1 MAGRGPAIHVLP
13 RRKQDVDARA
23 KPAHDGA
30 RGISVPGLTKLLWPK
45 SVALIGAS
53 SDTQGLR
60 GRILEIMKGH
70 PFAGK
75 IFPVSRSPTEVQG
88 LKAYAPAVDLPEPI
102 DLALLI
108 IPARFVPQELERC
121 AKADIKAAYILSSG
135 FAEEPGESGARLQD
149 EIVAIARHH
158 DMALVGPNAEGFAN
172 LAASLCA
179 TFTPAVEAG
188 ARPLLPGGARRGEV
202 AVVAQSGGMGFAFFD
217 RGRPKNL
224 SFRYIVTTG
233 NEACIDV
240 CDFVDAMLDEGKTD
254 VFLLLIEDI
263 KSPDKFRR
271 VADKALRAGKPLIVG
286 KIGQSE
292 AGSRAAASHTGAL
305 AGSAAAY
312 RAVFDRYGVIE
323 GRDLD
328 DMVDLAMAFTTCAK
342 LLPPGTR
349 VGICPSSGGG
359 GVWVADACAAAGL
372 SVPPLDAATRAAID
386 VHLPS
391 YGTSQNPVDVTAQG
405 VHHVG
410 YAEFARLLDRS
421 PAIDGIVMVI
431 TAKST
436 RFIEGDRERLQ
447 RFSGE
452 ATKPVLMWS
461 YTLPTERNAEI
472 LSEAGFPLFT
482 SLQNCARAFAV
493 MADYRAAR
501 ERHLAAAD
509 TRPTTPAVLAAAQAA
524 LQGGDTILCE
534 WEARRAFAGY
544 GIGDGNA
551 GKLVHSAGEA
561 EAATRMLSV
570 PVALKVQSPDIPHKT
585 EAGAVLLDIAM
596 PAAAR
601 AGYARVL
608 AAARRHAPDARILG
622 VLVAPMAPPGREV
635 ILGISN
641 DAQWGPM
648 LMVGLGG
655 LLVEALDDTALAP
668 VPLDRD
674 QARALIA
681 CLKGARLFG
690 AFRRAPAADLD
701 ALADLMVNLAR
712 FAHDHADTIAE
723 IDLNPVLVH
732 PRGVSVVDAL
742 IVRRGTGA
750 QGQQAAIGE

>member
-1 MAGRGPAIHVLP
+1 MA
-13 RRKQDVDARA
+13 D
-23 KPAHDGA
+23 
-30 RGISVPGLTKLLWPK
+30 LTKLLWPK
-45 SVALIGAS
+45 SIALIGAS

-75 IFPVSRSPTEVQG
+75 IHPVSRSASEVQG
-88 LKAYAPAVDLPEPI
+88 LKAYASVAELPEPA

-108 IPARFVPQELERC
+108 IPAKFVPEELERC
-121 AKADIKAAYILSSG
+121 AKAGIKAAYILSSG
-135 FAEEPGESGARLQD
+135 FAEEPGASGVRLQD
-149 EIVAIARHH
+149 EIVAIARRHA
-158 DMALVGPNAEGFAN
+158 MVVVGPNAEGFAN
-172 LAASLCA
+172 LAANLCA
-179 TFTPAVEAG
+179 TFSPAVEAS
-188 ARPLLPGGARRGEV
+188 ARPLLPPGARRAEV

-224 SFRYIVTTG
+224 AFRYIVTTG
-233 NEACIDV
+233 NEACVDV
-240 CDFVDAMLDEGKTD
+240 CDFLDAMLDEGKTD
-254 VFLLLIEDI
+254 VFLLLVEDI
-263 KSPDKFRR
+263 KSPDEFRR
-271 VADKALRAGKPLIVG
+271 VAAKALRAGKPLIVG

-312 RAVFDRYGVIE
+312 RAVFERYGVIE

-328 DMVDLAMAFTTCAK
+328 DMVDLAMAFTTCVK
-342 LLPPGTR
+342 LLPAGKR
-349 VGICPSSGGG
+349 VGICTSSGGG

-386 VHLPS
+386 VHLPP

-410 YAEFARLLDRS
+410 YAEFARLLDHS
-421 PAIDGIVMVI
+421 PEVDGIIMVI
-431 TAKST
+431 TARAT
-436 RFIEGDRERLQ
+436 RFIEGDRARLEK
-447 RFSGE
+447 FAGE
-452 ATKPVLMWS
+452 ATKPVLLWS

-472 LSEAGFPLFT
+472 LSSAGYPLFT
-482 SLQNCARAFAV
+482 SLQNCARAMAQ

-501 ERHLAAAD
+501 ERHLAA
-509 TRPTTPAVLAAAQAA
+509 TEVRPTAPAVRAAAQSA
-524 LQGGDTILCE
+524 LGAGGAILCE
-534 WEARRAFAGY
+534 WEARRALAGY

-551 GKLVHSAGEA
+551 GKLVRSAEEA
-561 EAATRMLSV
+561 EAAARALGG

-585 EAGAVLLDIAM
+585 EAGAVLLDIAT
-596 PAAAR
+596 PAEAR

-608 AAARRHAPDARILG
+608 AAAQRHAPAAHILG
-622 VLVAPMAPPGREV
+622 VLVQPMAPPGREV

-655 LLVEALDDTALAP
+655 VLVEALGDTALAP
-668 VPLDRD
+668 VPLDHD

-681 CLKGARLFG
+681 RLEGARLLE
-690 AFRRAPAADLD
+690 AFRGAAAADVD

-712 FAHDHADTIAE
+712 FAHDHAETIAE

-742 IVRRGTGA
+742 IVRREAGA
-750 QGQQAAIGE
+750 PADKVAIGE

>member
-1 MAGRGPAIHVLP
+1 
-13 RRKQDVDARA
+13 
-23 KPAHDGA
+23 
-30 RGISVPGLTKLLWPK
+30 VPDLTTLLWPK
-45 SVALIGAS
+45 SIALIGAS

-60 GRILEIMKGH
+60 GRILEIMRGH

-75 IFPVSRSPTEVQG
+75 IFPISRSASEVQG
-88 LKAYAPAVDLPEPI
+88 LKAYPSVADLPEPV
-102 DLALLI
+102 DLALMI
-108 IPARFVPQELERC
+108 IPARFVPDELERC
-121 AKADIKAAYILSSG
+121 AKAGIKAAYILSSG
-135 FAEEPGESGARLQD
+135 FAEEPGAGGTRLQD
-149 EIVAIARHH
+149 EIVALARRH
-158 DMALVGPNAEGFAN
+158 DMVVVGPNAEGFAN

-179 TFTPAVEAG
+179 TFSPAVEAG
-188 ARPLLPGGARRGEV
+188 AQPLLPPGERRGEI

-233 NEACIDV
+233 NEACVDV

-328 DMVDLAMAFTTCAK
+328 DMVDLAMAFTTCARR
-342 LLPPGTR
+342 LPAGKR
-349 VGICPSSGGG
+349 VGICTSSGGG

-372 SVPPLDAATRAAID
+372 TVPPLDAATRAAID
-386 VHLPS
+386 VHLPP

-421 PAIDGIVMVI
+421 PELDGIIMVI

-447 RFSGE
+447 QFSGE

-472 LSEAGFPLFT
+472 LGEAGFPLFT
-482 SLQNCARAFAV
+482 SLQNCARALAV

-501 ERHLAAAD
+501 ERRLGAAEF
-509 TRPTTPAVLAAAQAA
+509 RPTAPSVRAAAQAA
-524 LQGGDTILCE
+524 VQAGGTILCE
-534 WEARRAFAGY
+534 WESQRALAGY

-551 GKLVHSAGEA
+551 GKLVHSAEES
-561 EAATRMLSV
+561 EAAARALGV
-570 PVALKVQSPDIPHKT
+570 PVALKVQSPDLPHKT
-585 EAGAVLLDIAM
+585 EAGAVLLDVAT
-596 PAAAR
+596 PADAR

-608 AAARRHAPDARILG
+608 AAAQRHAPAARILG
-622 VLVAPMAPPGREV
+622 VLVQPMAPPGREV

-641 DAQWGPM
+641 DPQWGPM

-655 LLVEALDDTALAP
+655 ILVEALDDTALAP
-668 VPLDRD
+668 VPLDHA
-674 QARALIA
+674 QALALIA
-681 CLKGARLFG
+681 RLRGARLLD
-690 AFRRAPAADLD
+690 AFRGAPAADLD
-701 ALADLMVNLAR
+701 ALADLVASLAR
-712 FAHDHADTIAE
+712 FAHDHADAIAE

-742 IVRRGTGA
+742 IVRRDA
-750 QGQQAAIGE
+750 AVPIHKSAIGE